1 MGRRRRISL
10 LLAFLKRNWFT
21 LGILVM
27 IALAFVVPGGGA
39 LNGGSRITNPV
50 TVVLFLLIGLT
61 LPSETIL
68 RDLRRVRLHLFVL
81 GFIFLANPLYF
92 FLTTRIFARAVE
104 PAFLVGI
111 YALACLPTTI
121 SSCIVFTQTTGGN
134 TAAAVFH
141 SALSNML
148 GVFLSPLLL
157 SILIRQAGRALP
169 AAELA
174 SILAGI
180 GLRMLLPL
188 AIGQLCRVPLRAW
201 ATRRAWLLGTV
212 SNLLILLIIYVAAA
226 SAAATPGVGAI
237 LTRNAPVFLYL
248 AVSAPLIVFLAYG
261 GARLAALRRED
272 AITAVF
278 AGSQKT
284 IAMGIP
290 LIAAYLAG
298 QPEVLGIAVLPIV
311 FYHPWQLLTC
321 GIARGML
328 LRRAAP
334 GP

>member
-1 MGRRRRISL
+1 MPL
-10 LLAFLKRNWFT
+10 PFLKRNWFT
-21 LGILVM
+21 LGIIAM
-27 IALAFVVPGGGA
+27 IALAFFAPGGGA
-39 LNGGSRITNPV
+39 LNGGSRRTNAV
-50 TVVLFLLIGLT
+50 TVILFLLIGLT

-68 RDLRRVRLHLFVL
+68 RDLRRVRLHAFVL

-134 TAAAVFH
+134 TAAAVLH
-141 SALSNML
+141 SALSNIL
-148 GVFLSPLLL
+148 GVFLSPLVF
-157 SILIRQAGRALP
+157 SILMRQGGRALP

-180 GLRMLLPL
+180 ALRMLLPL
-188 AIGQLCRVPLRAW
+188 VIGQLGRIPLRAW
-201 ATRRAWLLGTV
+201 ASRRAPLLGTV
-212 SNLLILLIIYVAAA
+212 SNLLILLIIYLAAA
-226 SAAATPGVGAI
+226 SAASTPGVGAI
-237 LTRNAPVFLYL
+237 LFRNAPVFLYL
-248 AVSAPLIVFLAYG
+248 AVSAPLIVALAYG
-261 GARLAALRRED
+261 GARLAGLRRED

-311 FYHPWQLLTC
+311 FYHPWQLLVC
-321 GIARGML
+321 GIARGMF
-328 LRRAAP
+328 LRTRRT
-334 GP
+334 